1 MESKKIVKKLY
12 ELLEEI
18 YVMSKNGYDK
28 SLIEEKENNFI
39 QLQSTLELQD
49 DKYNISRLV
58 NIVGEGFAENED
70 CELYDYYLYISMKK
84 LLKLSN

>member
-1 MESKKIVKKLY
+1 MESTKIVKKLY

-18 YVMSKNGYDK
+18 HVMSKNGYDK
-28 SLIEEKENNFI
+28 SLIEEKEINFI

-70 CELYDYYLYISMKK
+70 CELYDYYLYILMKK